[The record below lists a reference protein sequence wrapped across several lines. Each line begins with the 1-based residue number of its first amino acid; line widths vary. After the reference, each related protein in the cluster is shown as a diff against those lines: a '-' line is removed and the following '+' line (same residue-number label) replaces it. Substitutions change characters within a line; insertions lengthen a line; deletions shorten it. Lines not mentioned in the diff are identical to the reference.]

1 VPMAP
6 RRRGATIPPVLRK
19 TLLDWIETD
28 DGDTAGF
35 TPPACS
41 PRARALHARIVV
53 DPQGGAG
60 ESREPL
66 QPPAGLRLPPL
77 G

>member
-1 VPMAP
+1 MPTAP
-6 RRRGATIPPVLRK
+6 RRPGTAIPPALRK

-28 DGDTAGF
+28 GGDTTGF

-41 PRARALHARIVV
+41 PQARTLHARIVI
-53 DPQGGAG
+53 DPQGGLH
-60 ESREPL
+60 EVREPL
-66 QPPAGLRLPPL
+66 QGPAGLRLPPL

>member
-1 VPMAP
+1 MPTAP
-6 RRRGATIPPVLRK
+6 RRRGATIPPALRK

-41 PRARALHARIVV
+41 AQARALHARIV
-53 DPQGGAG
+53 DDKPGGAG
-60 ESREPL
+60 EFREPL
-66 QPPAGLRLPPL
+66 QPPTGLRLPPL